1 EALHS
6 VFTRDLWVEGLLFR
20 LQFNPARMVSAAA
33 KVDALSIG
41 ARPCFLCAQ
50 NRPMEQ
56 KPLPLDEDFDLLV
69 NPFPIFSRH
78 FTLTQKGHCRQ
89 EITGRLR
96 QMLHFAQLLPD
107 DVVFYN
113 GPKCGASAPD
123 HAHFQSGNAALLPL
137 VADPENA
144 FSRFGKLLIDRDL
157 KLWAIEDGF
166 RRFWYAEAKNP
177 DEIVACME
185 LLFSELLIKDG
196 EYEPGMNLLARFE
209 NTMYK
214 FWVYPRAK
222 HRPWQYDAA
231 EADRLLIS
239 PASVE
244 FGGLIPLARE
254 EDFWKMDAEL
264 LRNVLHQVGISAVD
278 FEYYSDIVAQF

>member
-1 EALHS
+1 
-6 VFTRDLWVEGLLFR
+6 
-20 LQFNPARMVSAAA
+20 MVSAAA

-50 NRPMEQ
+50 NRPVEQ
-56 KPLPLDEDFDLLV
+56 KPLSLDEDFDLLV

-78 FTLTQKGHCRQ
+78 FTLAHKGHCRQ

-185 LLFSELLIKDG
+185 LLFSELPIKDG